1 MDGTNA
7 EETQSSF
14 IMFSSP
20 LIELAAGSGGSFKV
34 KIFANLENSV
44 KKGKS
49 APPKT

>member
-1 MDGTNA
+1 MVNNA
-7 EETQSSF
+7 EETQPSL

-20 LIELAAGSGGSFKV
+20 LIELAAGSEGSFKV
-34 KIFANLENSV
+34 FANLENSV